1 MPMLIS
7 TAYAQGTGLLDQS
20 ALIQFLPL
28 VLIFI
33 VFYFLLIRPQQKKA
47 KDQRTMLDALR
58 RGDRIVTGGGILGTV
73 SKVVG
78 PEEVEVD
85 IATGVRVRVLRGTI
99 TSVLAKP
106 DPAAARDAA
115 RDKDRDAA
123 KEKETVR
130 REAGKVCALGVLL
143 SLPNLFTP
151 AQLAHVPRFIPH
163 KQVALGLDL
172 RGGSYLLLEVDV
184 AAAQRDHL
192 NAIVDTVRNALR
204 DSKVG
209 YTGLDVE

>member
-47 KDQRTMLDALR
+47 KDQRSMLDALR
-58 RGDRIVTGGGILGTV
+58 RGDRVVTGGGILGTV
-73 SKVVG
+73 SKVVS

-85 IATGVRVRVLRGTI
+85 IAPGVRVKVLRSTI

-106 DPAAARDAA
+106 DPAAARE
-115 RDKDRDAA
+115 AA
-123 KEKETVR
+123 KEKEKEGTR
-130 REAGKVCALGVLL
+130 READKA
-143 SLPNLFTP
+143 
-151 AQLAHVPRFIPH
+151 
-163 KQVALGLDL
+163 
-172 RGGSYLLLEVDV
+172 
-184 AAAQRDHL
+184 
-192 NAIVDTVRNALR
+192 
-204 DSKVG
+204 
-209 YTGLDVE
+209 